1 MQDGEVNKMIF
12 STLVQALLKSEIR
25 DKTILVR
32 SLPFVGVVLL
42 LFAFAFDPDRGI
54 LESIAPGLWWVTTTF
69 AALFIYVRDAHNK
82 IESKY
87 ISQFGIEGS
96 TLFLARVCVNAILT
110 GIVAFISGVLTLL
123 FFSPEIANLHLVLVV
138 GVLTTISLATIGAI
152 YSPLV
157 AKLHDSG
164 QLLSLIVIPILLPG
178 LLCAIRAT
186 EAALDS
192 SPRQSL
198 GWISLLSLF
207 SVLFLAAGTMA
218 SDSLED

>member
-1 MQDGEVNKMIF
+1 MIF
-12 STLVQALLKSEIR
+12 SKLVSTLLKSEIR
-25 DKTILVR
+25 DKTILAR

-54 LESIAPGLWWVTTTF
+54 LERIAPGLWWVTTTF

-82 IESKY
+82 KESSY
-87 ISQFGIEGS
+87 ISQFGIDGS
-96 TLFLARVCVNAILT
+96 TLFLARVSVNAILT
-110 GIVAFISGVLTLL
+110 GIVALISGALTLL
-123 FFSPEIANLHLVLVV
+123 FFSPAINNVHFVLLI
-138 GVLTTISLATIGAI
+138 GVLTTLSLATIGAI

-198 GWISLLSLF
+198 GWISLLAIF
-207 SVLFLAAGTMA
+207 TVLFLAVGTMA

>member
-1 MQDGEVNKMIF
+1 MIF
-12 STLVQALLKSEIR
+12 STLVKTLLKSEIR
-25 DKTILVR
+25 DKTILAR

-82 IESKY
+82 NESKY
-87 ISQFGIEGS
+87 ISQFGIDGS
-96 TLFLARVCVNAILT
+96 TLFAT
-110 GIVAFISGVLTLL
+110 ISGVLTLL
-123 FFSPEIANLHLVLVV
+123 LFSPSIGNTHLVFLIGILMTV
-138 GVLTTISLATIGAI
+138 SLATIGAI

-198 GWISLLSLF
+198 GWITLLAIF
-207 SVLFLAAGTMA
+207 TVLFLAAGTMA

>member
-1 MQDGEVNKMIF
+1 MIF
-12 STLVQALLKSEIR
+12 STLVRTLLKSEAR
-25 DKTILVR
+25 DKTIFAR

-54 LESIAPGLWWVTTTF
+54 LERIAPGLWWVTTTF

-82 IESKY
+82 KESNY
-87 ISQFGIEGS
+87 VAQFGIEGT
-96 TLFLARVCVNAILT
+96 TLFLARVCVNFILT
-110 GIVAFISGVLTLL
+110 GIVAAVSGVLTLL
-123 FFSPEIANLHLVLVV
+123 FFSPTLANLHLVLLT
-138 GVLTTISLATIGAI
+138 GFLTTLSLATIGAI

-164 QLLSLIVIPILLPG
+164 QLLSLIVIPVLLPA

-186 EAALDS
+186 EAALDY

-198 GWISLLSLF
+198 GWISLLAIFSL
-207 SVLFLAAGTMA
+207 LFLASGTMA

>member
-1 MQDGEVNKMIF
+1 M
-12 STLVQALLKSEIR
+12 
-25 DKTILVR
+25 
-32 SLPFVGVVLL
+32 
-42 LFAFAFDPDRGI
+42 
-54 LESIAPGLWWVTTTF
+54 
-69 AALFIYVRDAHNK
+69 FIYVRDAHNK
-82 IESKY
+82 NEAKY
-87 ISQFGIEGS
+87 ISQFGIDGS
-96 TLFLARVCVNAILT
+96 TLFLARVSVNTILT
-110 GIVAFISGVLTLL
+110 GIVATISGVLTLL
-123 FFSPEIANLHLVLVV
+123 LFSPSIGNTHLVFLIGILMTV
-138 GVLTTISLATIGAI
+138 SLATIGAI

-198 GWISLLSLF
+198 GWITLLAIF
-207 SVLFLAAGTMA
+207 TVLFLAAGTMA